1 MSAHSSQGGEKS
13 IVRREGGR
21 EMKRSEEGGCMGQG
35 LRREKHLNVHEQEA
49 CSLLIRWRET
59 ESVFST
65 TQ

>member
-1 MSAHSSQGGEKS
+1 
-13 IVRREGGR
+13 
-21 EMKRSEEGGCMGQG
+21 MKRSEEGGCMGQG
-35 LRREKHLNVHEQEA
+35 LRRENHLNVHEQEA

>member
-1 MSAHSSQGGEKS
+1 
-13 IVRREGGR
+13 
-21 EMKRSEEGGCMGQG
+21 MGQG

-65 TQ
+65 TQYVSPTLQGIKRETYSAPAV